1 MTIRVNGREISQHD
15 IDQESAAFSGGD
27 PHQARQQATAALI
40 IRTLLLDH
48 SQQGWEADE
57 ATADAAIEALLARE
71 IVAPVPTIAACRRYY
86 QANLERFH
94 SPPLVAARHILLA
107 APPDDPEQRE
117 RARIRAEHL
126 LGLLQTQPERF
137 AELAASHSAC
147 PSKTLGGQLGQ
158 LSRGQT
164 VPELDD
170 VLLRLP
176 LGLAAK
182 PLTSRYGYH
191 IVEILERAEGMLLP
205 FATALPRIRDYLT
218 AKAQH
223 HAVHQ
228 YLQRLLGEAR
238 IEGIDVEAVLPWTQ
252 LARDRP
258 ATR

>member
-107 APPDDPEQRE
+107 RPRTTQSSASEPASGRSICSVCCKRSLSALPNWPP
-117 RARIRAEHL
+117 AIRPVHRK
-126 LGLLQTQPERF
+126 PW
-137 AELAASHSAC
+137 AASWASSAAARLC
-147 PSKTLGGQLGQ
+147 PNWTTFYCVCRWAWPQ
-158 LSRGQT
+158 SR
-164 VPELDD
+164 
-170 VLLRLP
+170 
-176 LGLAAK
+176 
-182 PLTSRYGYH
+182 
-191 IVEILERAEGMLLP
+191 
-205 FATALPRIRDYLT
+205 
-218 AKAQH
+218 
-223 HAVHQ
+223 
-228 YLQRLLGEAR
+228 
-238 IEGIDVEAVLPWTQ
+238 
-252 LARDRP
+252 
-258 ATR
+258 